1 LLYYESENRTLHGE
15 DRQIVGIGNIGLEK
29 NNR

>member
-15 DRQIVGIGNIGLEK
+15 KTDRL
-29 NNR
+29 